1 MTTTQRKMRWIV
13 TYLLTTYYSQSTH
26 GYDLTPIQWQV
37 VLRSGHQVIA
47 AIQFPEVLFKEPH
60 GHPQIIKA
68 EQERNASAISETA
81 DQMLLKANEFVAKY
95 TEHVQRLRRKTLT
108 LIEGERQLLE
118 QVKEEQR
125 LLEKERLFR
134 VDELRKCRV
143 EELRTAAD
151 KYHAA
156 RDKALGASSTG
167 SSSKPICIT

>member
-1 MTTTQRKMRWIV
+1 M
-13 TYLLTTYYSQSTH
+13 
-26 GYDLTPIQWQV
+26 
-37 VLRSGHQVIA
+37 LRSGHQVIA

-95 TEHVQRLRRKTLT
+95 TEHVQRLRRKT
-108 LIEGERQLLE
+108 IEGERQLLE
-118 QVKEEQR
+118 QVKEERR

-134 VDELRKCRV
+134 VDELGKCRV

>member
-1 MTTTQRKMRWIV
+1 
-13 TYLLTTYYSQSTH
+13 
-26 GYDLTPIQWQV
+26 
-37 VLRSGHQVIA
+37 
-47 AIQFPEVLFKEPH
+47 
-60 GHPQIIKA
+60 
-68 EQERNASAISETA
+68 
-81 DQMLLKANEFVAKY
+81 MLLKANEFVAKY

-118 QVKEEQR
+118 QVKEEERR

>member
-1 MTTTQRKMRWIV
+1 M
-13 TYLLTTYYSQSTH
+13 
-26 GYDLTPIQWQV
+26 
-37 VLRSGHQVIA
+37 LRSGHQVIA

-60 GHPQIIKA
+60 GHPQSGQIVDEA

-81 DQMLLKANEFVAKY
+81 DQMLLKANEFVAEY

-108 LIEGERQLLE
+108 LIEVLE
-118 QVKEEQR
+118 QVKEERR

-134 VDELRKCRV
+134 VDDELRKCRV

>member
-1 MTTTQRKMRWIV
+1 MGGSAV
-13 TYLLTTYYSQSTH
+13 C
-26 GYDLTPIQWQV
+26 
-37 VLRSGHQVIA
+37 A
-47 AIQFPEVLFKEPH
+47 
-60 GHPQIIKA
+60 A

-95 TEHVQRLRRKTLT
+95 TEHVQRLRRRT
-108 LIEGERQLLE
+108 IEGERQLLE
-118 QVKEEQR
+118 QVKEERR

-134 VDELRKCRV
+134 V
-143 EELRTAAD
+143 RTAAD

>member
-1 MTTTQRKMRWIV
+1 
-13 TYLLTTYYSQSTH
+13 
-26 GYDLTPIQWQV
+26 
-37 VLRSGHQVIA
+37 
-47 AIQFPEVLFKEPH
+47 
-60 GHPQIIKA
+60 
-68 EQERNASAISETA
+68 
-81 DQMLLKANEFVAKY
+81 MLLKANEFVAKY

-108 LIEGERQLLE
+108 LIEGQRQLLE
-118 QVKEEQR
+118 QVKEERR

>member
-1 MTTTQRKMRWIV
+1 
-13 TYLLTTYYSQSTH
+13 
-26 GYDLTPIQWQV
+26 
-37 VLRSGHQVIA
+37 
-47 AIQFPEVLFKEPH
+47 
-60 GHPQIIKA
+60 
-68 EQERNASAISETA
+68 
-81 DQMLLKANEFVAKY
+81 MLLKANEFVAKY

-108 LIEGERQLLE
+108 LIERQLLE
-118 QVKEEQR
+118 QVKEERR

>member
-47 AIQFPEVLFKEPH
+47 AIQFPEVLFKEM
-60 GHPQIIKA
+60 GGSAVCAA

-95 TEHVQRLRRKTLT
+95 TEHVQRLRRRT
-108 LIEGERQLLE
+108 IEGERQLLE
-118 QVKEEQR
+118 QVKEERR

>member
-1 MTTTQRKMRWIV
+1 M
-13 TYLLTTYYSQSTH
+13 
-26 GYDLTPIQWQV
+26 
-37 VLRSGHQVIA
+37 LRSGHQVIA

-60 GHPQIIKA
+60 GHPQSGQIVDEA

-81 DQMLLKANEFVAKY
+81 DQMLLKANEFVAEY
-95 TEHVQRLRRKTLT
+95 TEHVQRLRKHAL
-108 LIEGERQLLE
+108 EGERQLLE
-118 QVKEEQR
+118 QVKEERR

-134 VDELRKCRV
+134 VDDELRKCRV

>member
-1 MTTTQRKMRWIV
+1 
-13 TYLLTTYYSQSTH
+13 
-26 GYDLTPIQWQV
+26 

-95 TEHVQRLRRKTLT
+95 TEHVQRLRT

-118 QVKEEQR
+118 QVIKEERR

>member
-1 MTTTQRKMRWIV
+1 M
-13 TYLLTTYYSQSTH
+13 
-26 GYDLTPIQWQV
+26 
-37 VLRSGHQVIA
+37 LRSGHQVIA

-60 GHPQIIKA
+60 GHPQSGQIVDEA

-95 TEHVQRLRRKTLT
+95 TEHVQQLRRRTLT

-118 QVKEEQR
+118 QVKEERR
-125 LLEKERLFR
+125 LR
-134 VDELRKCRV
+134 VEEQEAAREELRKCRV
-143 EELRTAAD
+143 EELRRAAD

>member
-1 MTTTQRKMRWIV
+1 
-13 TYLLTTYYSQSTH
+13 
-26 GYDLTPIQWQV
+26 
-37 VLRSGHQVIA
+37 
-47 AIQFPEVLFKEPH
+47 
-60 GHPQIIKA
+60 
-68 EQERNASAISETA
+68 
-81 DQMLLKANEFVAKY
+81 MLLKANEFVAKY

-108 LIEGERQLLE
+108 LIERQLLE
-118 QVKEEQR
+118 QVKEERR

-156 RDKALGASSTG
+156 RDKALGGSSTG

>member
-1 MTTTQRKMRWIV
+1 M
-13 TYLLTTYYSQSTH
+13 
-26 GYDLTPIQWQV
+26 
-37 VLRSGHQVIA
+37 LRSGHQVIA

-95 TEHVQRLRRKTLT
+95 TEHVQRLRRKT
-108 LIEGERQLLE
+108 IEGERQLLE
-118 QVKEEQR
+118 QVKEERR

-134 VDELRKCRV
+134 VDELCKCRV

>member
-1 MTTTQRKMRWIV
+1 M
-13 TYLLTTYYSQSTH
+13 
-26 GYDLTPIQWQV
+26 
-37 VLRSGHQVIA
+37 LRSGHQVIA
-47 AIQFPEVLFKEPH
+47 AIQFPEVLFKET
-60 GHPQIIKA
+60 GGSAVCAA

-95 TEHVQRLRRKTLT
+95 TEHVQRLRRTTLT

-118 QVKEEQR
+118 QVKEERR
-125 LLEKERLFR
+125 LR
-134 VDELRKCRV
+134 VEEQEAAREELRKCRV

>member
-1 MTTTQRKMRWIV
+1 M
-13 TYLLTTYYSQSTH
+13 
-26 GYDLTPIQWQV
+26 
-37 VLRSGHQVIA
+37 LRSGHQVIA
-47 AIQFPEVLFKEPH
+47 AIQFPGVLFQET
-60 GHPQIIKA
+60 GGSAVCAA

-95 TEHVQRLRRKTLT
+95 TEHVQRLRT

-118 QVKEEQR
+118 QVIKEERR

-134 VDELRKCRV
+134 VECRV

>member
-1 MTTTQRKMRWIV
+1 
-13 TYLLTTYYSQSTH
+13 
-26 GYDLTPIQWQV
+26 
-37 VLRSGHQVIA
+37 
-47 AIQFPEVLFKEPH
+47 
-60 GHPQIIKA
+60 
-68 EQERNASAISETA
+68 
-81 DQMLLKANEFVAKY
+81 MLLKANEFVAKY
-95 TEHVQRLRRKTLT
+95 TEHVQRLRT

-118 QVKEEQR
+118 QVIKEERR

>member
-1 MTTTQRKMRWIV
+1 
-13 TYLLTTYYSQSTH
+13 
-26 GYDLTPIQWQV
+26 
-37 VLRSGHQVIA
+37 
-47 AIQFPEVLFKEPH
+47 
-60 GHPQIIKA
+60 
-68 EQERNASAISETA
+68 
-81 DQMLLKANEFVAKY
+81 MLLKANEFVAKY
-95 TEHVQRLRRKTLT
+95 TEHVQRLRRTTLT

-118 QVKEEQR
+118 QVKEERR

>member
-1 MTTTQRKMRWIV
+1 
-13 TYLLTTYYSQSTH
+13 
-26 GYDLTPIQWQV
+26 
-37 VLRSGHQVIA
+37 
-47 AIQFPEVLFKEPH
+47 
-60 GHPQIIKA
+60 
-68 EQERNASAISETA
+68 
-81 DQMLLKANEFVAKY
+81 MLLKANEFVAKY
-95 TEHVQRLRRKTLT
+95 TEHVQRLRT

-125 LLEKERLFR
+125 RLLEKERLFR
-134 VDELRKCRV
+134 VDELCKCRV

>member
-1 MTTTQRKMRWIV
+1 M
-13 TYLLTTYYSQSTH
+13 
-26 GYDLTPIQWQV
+26 
-37 VLRSGHQVIA
+37 LRSGHQVIA
-47 AIQFPEVLFKEPH
+47 AIQFPEVLFKET
-60 GHPQIIKA
+60 GGSAVCAA

-95 TEHVQRLRRKTLT
+95 TEHVQRLRRKT
-108 LIEGERQLLE
+108 IEGERQLLE
-118 QVKEEQR
+118 QVKEERR
-125 LLEKERLFR
+125 LR
-134 VDELRKCRV
+134 VEEQEAAREELRKRRV

>member
-1 MTTTQRKMRWIV
+1 M
-13 TYLLTTYYSQSTH
+13 
-26 GYDLTPIQWQV
+26 
-37 VLRSGHQVIA
+37 LRSGHQVIA

-60 GHPQIIKA
+60 GHPQSGQIVDEA

-108 LIEGERQLLE
+108 LIEVLE
-118 QVKEEQR
+118 QVKEERR

>member
-1 MTTTQRKMRWIV
+1 MTTTQRKVRWIV

-47 AIQFPEVLFKEPH
+47 AMQFHAVLFKEPH

-108 LIEGERQLLE
+108 LIEVLE
-118 QVKEEQR
+118 QVKEERR
-125 LLEKERLFR
+125 LL
-134 VDELRKCRV
+134 
-143 EELRTAAD
+143 
-151 KYHAA
+151 
-156 RDKALGASSTG
+156 
-167 SSSKPICIT
+167 

>member
-1 MTTTQRKMRWIV
+1 
-13 TYLLTTYYSQSTH
+13 
-26 GYDLTPIQWQV
+26 
-37 VLRSGHQVIA
+37 
-47 AIQFPEVLFKEPH
+47 
-60 GHPQIIKA
+60 
-68 EQERNASAISETA
+68 
-81 DQMLLKANEFVAKY
+81 MLLKANEFVAKY
-95 TEHVQRLRRKTLT
+95 TEHVQRLRRKTIT

>member
-1 MTTTQRKMRWIV
+1 M
-13 TYLLTTYYSQSTH
+13 
-26 GYDLTPIQWQV
+26 
-37 VLRSGHQVIA
+37 LRSGHQVIA

-60 GHPQIIKA
+60 GHPQSGQIVDEA

-95 TEHVQRLRRKTLT
+95 TEHVQRLRRKT
-108 LIEGERQLLE
+108 IEGERQLLE
-118 QVKEEQR
+118 QVKEERR

>member
-1 MTTTQRKMRWIV
+1 
-13 TYLLTTYYSQSTH
+13 
-26 GYDLTPIQWQV
+26 
-37 VLRSGHQVIA
+37 
-47 AIQFPEVLFKEPH
+47 
-60 GHPQIIKA
+60 
-68 EQERNASAISETA
+68 
-81 DQMLLKANEFVAKY
+81 MLLKANEFVAKY

-118 QVKEEQR
+118 QVKEER
-125 LLEKERLFR
+125 RLLLEKERLFR

>member
-1 MTTTQRKMRWIV
+1 
-13 TYLLTTYYSQSTH
+13 
-26 GYDLTPIQWQV
+26 
-37 VLRSGHQVIA
+37 
-47 AIQFPEVLFKEPH
+47 
-60 GHPQIIKA
+60 
-68 EQERNASAISETA
+68 
-81 DQMLLKANEFVAKY
+81 MLLKANEFVAKY